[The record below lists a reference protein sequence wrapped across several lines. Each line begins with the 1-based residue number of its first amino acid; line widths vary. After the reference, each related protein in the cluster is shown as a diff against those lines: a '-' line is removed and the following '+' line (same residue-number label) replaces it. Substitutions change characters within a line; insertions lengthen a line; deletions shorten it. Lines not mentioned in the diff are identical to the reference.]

1 MQVDIQD
8 GVMFLTYAS
17 LASSS
22 DAGLTRLDQLV
33 AWCGEGFEGL
43 IVFDE
48 SHKAKNLVPDS
59 GAKPSKVGA
68 KVPELQTRLPKAR
81 IVYCSATGEICTIS
95 FPCRSL
101 CSIASHTAAGCSR
114 RSYGAYGLPCS

>member
-1 MQVDIQD
+1 
-8 GVMFLTYAS
+8 MFLTYAS

-22 DAGLTRLDQLV
+22 EAGHTRIDQLV
-33 AWCGEGFEGL
+33 EWCGEGFDGL

-68 KVPELQTRLPKAR
+68 KVLELQTRLPQAR
-81 IVYCSATGEICTIS
+81 IVYCSATGTV
-95 FPCRSL
+95 F
-101 CSIASHTAAGCSR
+101 AVHA
-114 RSYGAYGLPCS
+114 